1 MLRKAAGAE
10 EKERHRARSWLE
22 SGSFMKV
29 VVLSGSRQKNC
40 TLKDVAGGFG
50 TVFTVGRSPFAR
62 LLEIA
67 KRRIASIPN
76 ITLAYLHAI
85 LVSHGAEVRVL
96 DVRSLD
102 ELEPADLYLIASS
115 IVDCTFER
123 EIGLQARRR
132 FGSRIGYFGAFAA
145 TVPEFFSD
153 AADFIVKEEIENI
166 APALARGEM
175 PTGVVS
181 AGFVADLNSLPFPR
195 WDQFDIQR
203 FRYQIITSRGATLPM
218 LGSRGCPYTCSYCPY
233 LVNSKY
239 RVRSPENIVDEIE
252 HLVGRY
258 GIRGISFRDPNLT
271 YGKARAREFAELL
284 LRRGLNVRWS
294 MEARTDRLDP
304 ELVNLLHR
312 AGLRSVE
319 VGIESSDDRI
329 LRANL
334 RKAISRTHQERVIE
348 HCHKLGIRV
357 IANYTL
363 GLPNDTVGGVLDTIR
378 YAKKLNTFAIQ
389 FTVTT
394 PYPGT
399 SFYRNVQSRI
409 FDRNWEHFNG
419 WTSVYH
425 HPAIPPEELHRLRE
439 FAYVTYHL
447 RPRYIWRFL
456 RSTLLH
462 ALLFPDPELSEA

>member
-1 MLRKAAGAE
+1 MR
-10 EKERHRARSWLE
+10 
-22 SGSFMKV
+22 V
-29 VVLSGSRQKNC
+29 VVLSAGRHKNC

-50 TVFTVGRSPFAR
+50 TVFTVGSSPFAR

-85 LVSHGAEVRVL
+85 LANHGAEVRVL
-96 DVRSLD
+96 DVRSP
-102 ELEPADLYLIASS
+102 EQLEPADLYLISSS

-123 EIGLQARRR
+123 EIGLAARRR
-132 FGSRIGYFGAFAA
+132 FGSRIGYFGTFAA

-153 AADFIVKEEIENI
+153 AADFIVKEEVENI
-166 APALARGEM
+166 APALARGEL
-175 PTGVVS
+175 PAGVVS
-181 AGFVADLNSLPFPR
+181 AGFVADLDSLPYPR
-195 WDQFDIQR
+195 WDQFDIRR
-203 FRYQIITSRGATLPM
+203 FRYQIITGRGATLPM

-233 LVNSKY
+233 LVNSRY

-271 YGKARAREFAELL
+271 YGKERAREFADRL
-284 LRRGLNVRWS
+284 LRRGLKINWS

-304 ELVNLLHR
+304 DLITVLHR
-312 AGLRSVE
+312 AGLRSIE
-319 VGIESSDDRI
+319 VGIESADENI
-329 LRANL
+329 LRANR
-334 RKAISRTHQERVIE
+334 RKAIPKSHQERIIE
-348 HCHKLGIRV
+348 HCHSLGIRV

-363 GLPNDTVGGVLDTIR
+363 GLPSDTVGGVLDTIR

-399 SFYRNVQSRI
+399 AFYRNVQSRI

-419 WTSVYH
+419 WTSVYR

-456 RSTLLH
+456 SATLLH
-462 ALLFPDPELSEA
+462 PLLFPDPELSGA

>member
-1 MLRKAAGAE
+1 
-10 EKERHRARSWLE
+10 
-22 SGSFMKV
+22 MKI
-29 VVLSGSRQKNC
+29 VVLSASRHKNC

-50 TVFTVGRSPFAR
+50 TVFTVGKSPFAR

-85 LVSHGAEVRVL
+85 LANHGAEVRIL
-96 DVRSLD
+96 DVHRLD
-102 ELEPADLYLIASS
+102 QLEPADLYLISSS
-115 IVDCTFER
+115 IVDCIFER
-123 EIGLQARRR
+123 EIGLQARGR

-145 TVPEFFSD
+145 TVPEFFAG
-153 AADFIVKEEIENI
+153 AADFIVKEEVENI

-175 PTGVVS
+175 PSGVVS
-181 AGFVADLNSLPFPR
+181 AGFVADLNALPYPR
-195 WDQFDIQR
+195 WDQFDIRR
-203 FRYQIITSRGATLPM
+203 FRYQIITGRGATLPM

-233 LVNSKY
+233 LVNSRY
-239 RVRSPENIVDEIE
+239 RIRSPENIVDEIE

-258 GIRGISFRDPNLT
+258 GIHGISFRDPNLT
-271 YGKARAREFAELL
+271 YGKERAREFAELL
-284 LRRGLNVRWS
+284 LRRGLKVRWS

-304 ELVNLLHR
+304 DLITVLHR

-319 VGIESSDDRI
+319 VGIESVNENL
-329 LRANL
+329 LRTNR
-334 RKAISRTHQERVIE
+334 RKAIPRIHQEQVIE

-357 IANYTL
+357 IANYTF

-399 SFYRNVQSRI
+399 AFYRNVQSRI

-419 WTSVYH
+419 WTSVYR
-425 HPAIPPEELHRLRE
+425 HPVIPPEELHRLRE
-439 FAYVTYHL
+439 FAYVSYHL

-456 RSTLLH
+456 CATLLH
-462 ALLFPDPELSEA
+462 PLLFPDPEPSGA

>member
-1 MLRKAAGAE
+1 
-10 EKERHRARSWLE
+10 
-22 SGSFMKV
+22 MKI

-50 TVFTVGRSPFAR
+50 TVFTVGKSPFAR

-76 ITLAYLHAI
+76 ITLAYLHSI
-85 LVSHGAEVRVL
+85 LEMHGAEVRVL
-96 DVRSLD
+96 EVRRL
-102 ELEPADLYLIASS
+102 EQLEPADLYLISSS
-115 IVDCTFER
+115 IVDCNFER
-123 EIGLQARRR
+123 EIGLEARRR
-132 FGSRIGYFGAFAA
+132 FGAKVGFFGVFAA
-145 TVPEFFSD
+145 TVPEFYGE
-153 AADFIVKEEIENI
+153 AADFIVKEEIENL
-166 APALARGEM
+166 APALARGEI
-175 PTGVVS
+175 PGGVVS
-181 AGFVADLNSLPFPR
+181 AGFVEDLNRLPHPK
-195 WDQFDIQR
+195 WDQFALR
-203 FRYQIITSRGATLPM
+203 RYRYQIVTSHGITLPM
-218 LGSRGCPYTCSYCPY
+218 LGSRGCPYTCNYCPY

-239 RVRSPENIVDEIE
+239 RVRTPENIAGEIE
-252 HLVGRY
+252 YLIGKY

-271 YGKARAREFAELL
+271 YAKERARELAELIL
-284 LRRGLNVRWS
+284 SRGLNVRWG

-304 ELVNLLHR
+304 ELITLLHR

-319 VGIESSDDRI
+319 VGIESADEKI

-334 RKAISRTHQERVIE
+334 RKAIPKTHQESVIE

-363 GLPNDTVGGVLDTIR
+363 GLPNDTVDGVMDTIR

-399 SFYRNVQSRI
+399 QFYRNVQNQI
-409 FDRNWEHFNG
+409 FDSNWEHFNG

-425 HPAIPPEELHRLRE
+425 HPWITPDQLHRLRE
-439 FAYVTYHL
+439 FAYVSYHL
-447 RPRYIWRFL
+447 RPRYVWRFMQ
-456 RSTLLH
+456 STLLH
-462 ALLFPDPELSEA
+462 RLIFPEPAPSQA